1 MRPTLHLAI
10 LAQALVAGPVLGG
23 ELIKPTLDFN
33 DMRVVVTYVSTS
45 ELANLQGGTV
55 SGSTGV
61 RFARITVTV
70 SRS

>member
-1 MRPTLHLAI
+1 MRPTLHLVM
-10 LAQALVAGPVLGG
+10 LAQALVAGPVRGG
-23 ELIKPTLDFN
+23 ELIKPTVDFS
-33 DMRVVVTYVSTS
+33 DMRVVITYVSTG
-45 ELANLQGGTV
+45 ELANLQDGTV